1 MYHRNLYFEINSFI
15 VKLGAYV
22 AARRRHCWP
31 HLPAVMSPV
40 ANDIWGAAVLRRMA
54 SSIRTQTTNKHIRRP
69 PSGWNER
76 VRTRM
81 ANMHRPG
88 SLSHAGIHLDGLEGE
103 VVRVWV

>member
-1 MYHRNLYFEINSFI
+1 MYAASIWRPSGIALDIRTAPNQRMYHRNLYFEINSFI

-54 SSIRTQTTNKHIRRP
+54 SSIRRP
-69 PSGWNER
+69 TGNER
-76 VRTRM
+76 VTNELVKY
-81 ANMHRPG
+81 A
-88 SLSHAGIHLDGLEGE
+88 
-103 VVRVWV
+103 

>member
-1 MYHRNLYFEINSFI
+1 MYHQNLYFEINSFI
-15 VKLGAYV
+15 FKLGAYV

-54 SSIRTQTTNKHIRRP
+54 SSIRRP

-76 VRTRM
+76 VTNIHVKYAWARKPISM
-81 ANMHRPG
+81 P
-88 SLSHAGIHLDGLEGE
+88 GIHLDGLEGGD
-103 VVRVWV
+103 VCVGV